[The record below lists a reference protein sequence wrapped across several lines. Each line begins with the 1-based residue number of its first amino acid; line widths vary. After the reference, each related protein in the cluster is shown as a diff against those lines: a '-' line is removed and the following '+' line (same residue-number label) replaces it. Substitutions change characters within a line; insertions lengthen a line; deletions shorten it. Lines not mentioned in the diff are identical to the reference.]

1 MNAKLLFSLTANCQ
15 LLIIIRGMMP
25 LRLGKIRE
33 NLKTLLIPVPD
44 TGQEA
49 FNTPADDTCAAC
61 VIIDENRENQQLVL
75 FSV

>member
-1 MNAKLLFSLTANCQ
+1 MNAKSLFSLTASCQ

-25 LRLGKIRE
+25 LRLGNKRE

-44 TGQEA
+44 TGQEV
-49 FNTPADDTCAAC
+49 FNTPADGSCAAC
-61 VIIDENRENQQLVL
+61 VIINENRENQQLVL